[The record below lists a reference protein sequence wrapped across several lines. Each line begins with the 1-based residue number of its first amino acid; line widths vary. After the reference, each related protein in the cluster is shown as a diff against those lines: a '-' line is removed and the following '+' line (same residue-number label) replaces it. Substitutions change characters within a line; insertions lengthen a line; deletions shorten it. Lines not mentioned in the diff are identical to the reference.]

1 MNGKWNLNN
10 IYEGFESD
18 KFKNDIKKLKEFVSG
33 YKEFA
38 DKIIN
43 SSDDTTKRLETY
55 INKQKEVT
63 MLISNLFTYTNLI
76 LSVDTKNEV
85 ALKNYQMM
93 EGLLANVAD
102 TNAKITK
109 WIGSIENIDKY
120 IEKSELLK
128 EHSFN
133 LHEIV
138 DMSKYTLSEKEE
150 LIIAK
155 MKTTGSSAFE
165 KLFELET
172 SSLKV
177 DIELDGE
184 KKELPLSVVRNLAY
198 DKDANVRKTAYLAEL
213 KSYEKIE
220 NSVAAALSGIKGE
233 VITVCEARGFESP
246 IDEVLLKSRMSKKT
260 LDAMINAMKKS
271 LPSFEKYF
279 DAKAKLLGHNGK
291 LPFYDMFAPLK
302 GGDKTYDYDE
312 AKDFV
317 LENFNSF
324 SGKLHDFA
332 KRAMDEKWIDVYPR
346 EGKVGGAFCAAVHSV
361 GESRVMLNFGGNFT
375 DITTMAHELGHG
387 YHGECLK
394 NESIIN
400 ADYPMPIAETASTFC
415 ETIVKKAAIKS
426 SSKDIAFSI
435 LEAELS
441 DCAQIIVDILSR
453 YLFEEELFERRKEA
467 SVSAKELKEIM
478 INAQKNS
485 YGNGLDNNYLH
496 PYMWACKPHY
506 YSAELNFYNF
516 PYAFGL
522 LFAKGLYAQYL
533 KKGEEFV
540 DVYDKLLAVTGKN
553 KLADVTK
560 IVGIDIESEE
570 FWNESIKTIEE
581 DIEEFVKLAM
591 EKLIKRQYQ

>member
-1 MNGKWNLNN
+1 
-10 IYEGFESD
+10 
-18 KFKNDIKKLKEFVSG
+18 
-33 YKEFA
+33 
-38 DKIIN
+38 
-43 SSDDTTKRLETY
+43 
-55 INKQKEVT
+55 
-63 MLISNLFTYTNLI
+63 
-76 LSVDTKNEV
+76 
-85 ALKNYQMM
+85 
-93 EGLLANVAD
+93 
-102 TNAKITK
+102 
-109 WIGSIENIDKY
+109 
-120 IEKSELLK
+120 
-128 EHSFN
+128 
-133 LHEIV
+133 
-138 DMSKYTLSEKEE
+138 
-150 LIIAK
+150 
-155 MKTTGSSAFE
+155 
-165 KLFELET
+165 
-172 SSLKV
+172 
-177 DIELDGE
+177 
-184 KKELPLSVVRNLAY
+184 
-198 DKDANVRKTAYLAEL
+198 
-213 KSYEKIE
+213 
-220 NSVAAALSGIKGE
+220 
-233 VITVCEARGFESP
+233 
-246 IDEVLLKSRMSKKT
+246 
-260 LDAMINAMKKS
+260 
-271 LPSFEKYF
+271 
-279 DAKAKLLGHNGK
+279 
-291 LPFYDMFAPLK
+291 
-302 GGDKTYDYDE
+302 
-312 AKDFV
+312 
-317 LENFNSF
+317 
-324 SGKLHDFA
+324 
-332 KRAMDEKWIDVYPR
+332 
-346 EGKVGGAFCAAVHSV
+346 
-361 GESRVMLNFGGNFT
+361 
-375 DITTMAHELGHG
+375 MAHELGHG

-581 DIEEFVKLAM
+581 DIEKFVKLAM
-591 EKLIKRQYQ
+591 EK